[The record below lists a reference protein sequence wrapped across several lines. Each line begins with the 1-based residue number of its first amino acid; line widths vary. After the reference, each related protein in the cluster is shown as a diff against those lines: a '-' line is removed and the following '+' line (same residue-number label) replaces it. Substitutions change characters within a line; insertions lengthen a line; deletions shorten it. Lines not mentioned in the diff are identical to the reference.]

1 MFRTYLGYA
10 MVALGL
16 YGYSQAK
23 GWSLFASE
31 AQEFAS
37 RRAQEAEQRSSGS
50 SGGRSSSGGSGGGF
64 SGK

>member
-1 MFRTYLGYA
+1 MFRSYIAYA
-10 MVALGL
+10 LTALGL
-16 YGYSQAK
+16 YAYAQTK

-37 RRAQEAEQRSSGS
+37 RRAAEAEQRSSGS
-50 SGGRSSSGGSGGGF
+50 AGGGRSSGGF

>member
-37 RRAQEAEQRSSGS
+37 RRAHEAEQRSSGS
-50 SGGRSSSGGSGGGF
+50 SGGRSSGGSGGGF

>member
-1 MFRTYLGYA
+1 MRMYLGYA
-10 MVALGL
+10 LVALGL
-16 YGYSQAK
+16 YGYAQAK

-37 RRAQEAEQRSSGS
+37 RRAVEAEQRSSGGS
-50 SGGRSSSGGSGGGF
+50 SGRSGSGGGF

>member
-10 MVALGL
+10 LVALGL
-16 YGYSQAK
+16 YTYAQAK
-23 GWSLFASE
+23 GWSLFGSE

-37 RRAQEAEQRSSGS
+37 RRAAEAESRSSGS
-50 SGGRSSSGGSGGGF
+50 YGRGGGGGF

>member
-10 MVALGL
+10 LVALGL
-16 YGYSQAK
+16 YAYAQSK
-23 GWSLFASE
+23 GWTIFATE

-37 RRAQEAEQRSSGS
+37 RRAQEAEHRSSGG
-50 SGGRSSSGGSGGGF
+50 SGRFGSGGGF

>member
-10 MVALGL
+10 LVALGL
-16 YGYSQAK
+16 YSYAQAK
-23 GWSLFASE
+23 GWSIFASE

-37 RRAQEAEQRSSGS
+37 RRAVEAESRSSGGS
-50 SGGRSSSGGSGGGF
+50 SGRFGSSGGGF

>member
-10 MVALGL
+10 LVALGL
-16 YGYSQAK
+16 MSYAQAK
-23 GWSLFASE
+23 GWTMFASE

-37 RRAQEAEQRSSGS
+37 RRAAEAAYGS
-50 SGGRSSSGGSGGGF
+50 SGGGSSGRSGGSGGGF

>member
-10 MVALGL
+10 LVALGL
-16 YGYSQAK
+16 YSYAQAK
-23 GWSLFASE
+23 GWSMFASE

-37 RRAQEAEQRSSGS
+37 RRAVEAEQRSGGGSSGRSGS
-50 SGGRSSSGGSGGGF
+50 SGGF

>member
-10 MVALGL
+10 LTALAF
-16 YGYSQAK
+16 YSYSQAK
-23 GWSLFASE
+23 GWSMFASE

-37 RRAQEAEQRSSGS
+37 RRAQEAEYRSSGGSSGS
-50 SGGRSSSGGSGGGF
+50 SGRSGGGF

>member
-1 MFRTYLGYA
+1 MLRTYLGYA

-31 AQEFAS
+31 AQEFAA
-37 RRAQEAEQRSSGS
+37 RRAADAEQRSSGS
-50 SGGRSSSGGSGGGF
+50 SSSGRSSGGGGGF

>member
-10 MVALGL
+10 LVALGL
-16 YGYSQAK
+16 YSYSQAK

-37 RRAQEAEQRSSGS
+37 RRAQEAEYRAT
-50 SGGRSSSGGSGGGF
+50 GGSSSGRFGSGGGF

>member
-10 MVALGL
+10 LVALGL
-16 YGYSQAK
+16 YSYSQAK
-23 GWSLFASE
+23 GWSIFATE

-37 RRAQEAEQRSSGS
+37 RRAQEAAYGS
-50 SGGRSSSGGSGGGF
+50 SGGSSGRFGSSGGGF

>member
-10 MVALGL
+10 LVALGL
-16 YGYSQAK
+16 YSYAQAR
-23 GWSLFASE
+23 GWSMFASE

-37 RRAQEAEQRSSGS
+37 RRAQEAAYAS
-50 SGGRSSSGGSGGGF
+50 SGGSSSGRFGSSGGGF

>member
-1 MFRTYLGYA
+1 MKTYLGYA
-10 MVALGL
+10 LVALGL
-16 YGYSQAK
+16 YSYSQAK

-37 RRAQEAEQRSSGS
+37 RRAVEAEQRSSGS
-50 SGGRSSSGGSGGGF
+50 SSGGRSGSSGGGF

>member
-10 MVALGL
+10 LVALGL
-16 YGYSQAK
+16 YTYAQAK

-37 RRAQEAEQRSSGS
+37 RRAQEAESRSSGS
-50 SGGRSSSGGSGGGF
+50 SYGGRSSGGSGGGF

>member
-1 MFRTYLGYA
+1 MRTYLGYA
-10 MVALGL
+10 LVALGI

-37 RRAQEAEQRSSGS
+37 RRAVEAEQRSSGS
-50 SGGRSSSGGSGGGF
+50 SSGGRSSGSSGGF

>member
-10 MVALGL
+10 LVALGL
-16 YGYSQAK
+16 YSYAQAK

-31 AQEFAS
+31 AQAFAA
-37 RRAQEAEQRSSGS
+37 RRAAEASYGSSGS
-50 SGGRSSSGGSGGGF
+50 SSGRFGSGGGF

>member
-10 MVALGL
+10 LVALGL
-16 YGYSQAK
+16 YSYAQAR
-23 GWSLFASE
+23 GWSMFASE

-37 RRAQEAEQRSSGS
+37 RRAQEAEYR
-50 SGGRSSSGGSGGGF
+50 SSGGSSGSRSGGGGGF